1 LIHFYKRNL
10 IMARQ
15 ALHWVFKVPSP
26 RADTMKFYREV
37 LGMKVLRHEEFE
49 KGCEAACN
57 GPYDG
62 KWSKTMVGYGPEDD
76 HFVVELTYNYNI
88 SSYKLGNDFQGIT
101 IQSSECLARAKQ
113 VGWPLVEEGGRAM
126 LEAPGGYRFFV
137 IDKPQPKDRDP
148 VISVAIGATNMTR
161 SVEYWANL
169 LGMRVTSATSD
180 TTTLSYNPLNQ
191 ATLVLVSKKT
201 VDHAKAAGRIAFS
214 VPASQLPGM
223 QEKMLAAN
231 TTILTPLVSLD
242 TPGKAT
248 VEVVILADPDGQEIC
263 FVGSE
268 AFQELSQVDPE
279 GDNLLNAA
287 IESDKSDEWFKKKGR
302 SKAEA

>member
-1 LIHFYKRNL
+1 
-10 IMARQ
+10 MARQ

-62 KWSKTMVGYGPEDD
+62 RWSKTMVGYGPEDS

-101 IQSSECLARAKQ
+101 IQSREALARAKQ
-113 VGWPLVEEGGRAM
+113 VGWPVKVEEGRTV
-126 LEAPGGYRFFV
+126 LEAPGGFKFFV
-137 IDKPQPKDRDP
+137 VDQPQPKNRDP
-148 VISVAIGATNMTR
+148 VISVAIGVSNMTK
-161 SVEYWANL
+161 SVEYWAGL
-169 LGMRVTSATSD
+169 LDMTVTSATTS
-180 TTTLSYNPLNQ
+180 TTSLSYNSATQ
-191 ATLVLVSKKT
+191 ASLVLVSQSS

-214 VPASQLPGM
+214 IPASQLPGT
-223 QEKMLAAN
+223 QEKMVAAN

-248 VEVVILADPDGQEIC
+248 VQVVILADPDGQEIC
-263 FVGSE
+263 FVGAE
-268 AFQELSQVDPE
+268 AFNELSQVDPA
-279 GDNLLNAA
+279 GDKLLNDA
-287 IESDKSDEWFKKKGR
+287 IEGDKSDEWFKKKGR
-302 SKAEA
+302 VKVEA

>member
-1 LIHFYKRNL
+1 
-10 IMARQ
+10 MARQ

-62 KWSKTMVGYGPEDD
+62 KWSKTMVGYGPEDS

-113 VGWPLVEEGGRAM
+113 AGWPIVDDEGRAV
-126 LEAPGGYRFFV
+126 LEAPGGYKFFI
-137 IDKPQPKDRDP
+137 IDLPQPKDRDP
-148 VISVAIGATNMTR
+148 VTSVAIAVTNMTR
-161 SVEYWANL
+161 SVNYWADL
-169 LGMRVTSATSD
+169 LGMSVTSATLK
-180 TTTLSYNPLNQ
+180 TTSLSYNSSNQ
-191 ATLVLVSKKT
+191 ATLVLVSNTT
-201 VDHAKAAGRIAFS
+201 VEHAKAAGRIAFS
-214 VPASQLPGM
+214 VPASKLPGI

-268 AFQELSQVDPE
+268 AFKELSQVDPE
-279 GDNLLNAA
+279 GDKLLNAA
-287 IESDKSDEWFKKKGR
+287 IENDKSDEWFKKKGR
-302 SKAEA
+302 SKVDA

>member
-1 LIHFYKRNL
+1 
-10 IMARQ
+10 MARQ

-62 KWSKTMVGYGPEDD
+62 RWSKTMVGYGPEDS

-101 IQSSECLARAKQ
+101 IQSREALARAKQ
-113 VGWPLVEEGGRAM
+113 VGWPVKVEEGRTV
-126 LEAPGGYRFFV
+126 LEAPGGFKFFV
-137 IDKPQPKDRDP
+137 VDQPQPKNRDP
-148 VISVAIGATNMTR
+148 VISVAIGVSNMTK
-161 SVEYWANL
+161 SVEYWAGL
-169 LGMRVTSATSD
+169 LDMTVTSATTS
-180 TTTLSYNPLNQ
+180 TTSLSYNSATQ
-191 ATLVLVSKKT
+191 ASLVLVSQSS

-214 VPASQLPGM
+214 IPASQLPGT
-223 QEKMLAAN
+223 QEKMVAAN

-248 VEVVILADPDGQEIC
+248 VQVVILADPDGQEIC
-263 FVGSE
+263 FVGAE
-268 AFQELSQVDPE
+268 AFKELSQVDPA
-279 GDNLLNAA
+279 GDKLLNDA
-287 IESDKSDEWFKKKGR
+287 IEGDKSDEWFKKKGR
-302 SKAEA
+302 VKVEA

>member
-1 LIHFYKRNL
+1 
-10 IMARQ
+10 MARQ

-62 KWSKTMVGYGPEDD
+62 RWSKTMVGYGPEDT

-101 IQSSECLARAKQ
+101 IQSREALARAKQ
-113 VGWPLVEEGGRAM
+113 VGWPVKVEEGRTV
-126 LEAPGGYRFFV
+126 LEAPGGFKFFV
-137 IDKPQPKDRDP
+137 VDQPQPKNRDP
-148 VISVAIGATNMTR
+148 VISVAIGVSNMTK
-161 SVEYWANL
+161 SVEYWAGL
-169 LGMRVTSATSD
+169 LDMTVTSATTS
-180 TTTLSYNPLNQ
+180 TTSLSYNSATQ
-191 ATLVLVSKKT
+191 ASLVLVSQSS

-214 VPASQLPGM
+214 IPASQLPGT
-223 QEKMLAAN
+223 QEKMVAAN

-248 VEVVILADPDGQEIC
+248 VQVVILADPDGQEIC
-263 FVGSE
+263 FVGAE
-268 AFQELSQVDPE
+268 AFKELSQVDPA
-279 GDNLLNAA
+279 GDKLLNDA
-287 IESDKSDEWFKKKGR
+287 IEGDKSDEWFKKKGR
-302 SKAEA
+302 VKVEA

>member
-1 LIHFYKRNL
+1 
-10 IMARQ
+10 MARQ

-62 KWSKTMVGYGPEDD
+62 KWSKTMVGYGPEDN

-88 SSYKLGNDFQGIT
+88 SNYKLGNDFQGIT

-113 VGWPLVEEGGRAM
+113 AGWPVVQEGGRAV
-126 LEAPGGYRFFV
+126 LEAPGGYRFYV
-137 IDKPQPKDRDP
+137 IDKPQPTDRDP
-148 VISVAIGATNMTR
+148 VISVAIGATDMTR
-161 SVEYWANL
+161 SVEYWADL

-191 ATLVLVSKKT
+191 ATLVLVSQKA

-214 VPASQLPGM
+214 VPASQLPGI

-268 AFQELSQVDPE
+268 AFQELSKVDPE

>member
-1 LIHFYKRNL
+1 
-10 IMARQ
+10 MSRQ

-62 KWSKTMVGYGPEDD
+62 RWSKTMVGYGPEDD

-101 IQSSECLARAKQ
+101 IQSSESISRARKT
-113 VGWPLVEEGGRAM
+113 GWPVVDEGGHAV
-126 LEAPGGYRFFV
+126 LEAPGGYRFYV
-137 IDKPQPKDRDP
+137 IDQPQPSDRDP
-148 VISVAIGATNMTR
+148 VLSVAIGVSNMPR
-161 SVEYWANL
+161 SVKYWAGL
-169 LGMRVTSATSD
+169 LGMRVTSATVN
-180 TTTLSYNPLNQ
+180 TTALSYSTDQ
-191 ATLVLVSKKT
+191 STLVLVSQPT
-201 VDHAKAAGRIAFS
+201 VEHAKAAGRIAFS
-214 VPASQLPGM
+214 VPASQLPSL
-223 QEKMLAAN
+223 QEKMVAAD
-231 TTILTPLVSLD
+231 TTILTPLLALD

-263 FVGSE
+263 FVGAE
-268 AFQELSQVDPE
+268 AFKELSQVDPE
-279 GDNLLNAA
+279 GDKLLNAA
-287 IESDKSDEWFKKKGR
+287 IEVDKSDEWFKKKGR

>member
-1 LIHFYKRNL
+1 
-10 IMARQ
+10 MARQ

-62 KWSKTMVGYGPEDD
+62 KWSKTMVGYGPEDN

-88 SSYKLGNDFQGIT
+88 SNYKLGNDFQGIT

-113 VGWPLVEEGGRAM
+113 AGWPIVEEEGRVV
-126 LEAPGGYRFFV
+126 LEAPGGYRFYV
-137 IDKPQPKDRDP
+137 IDKPQPTDRDP

-161 SVEYWANL
+161 SVEYWADL
-169 LGMRVTSATSD
+169 LGMRVTSATLD

-191 ATLVLVSKKT
+191 ATLVLVSQKA

-214 VPASQLPGM
+214 VPASQLPGI

-268 AFQELSQVDPE
+268 AFQELSKVDPE

>member
-1 LIHFYKRNL
+1 
-10 IMARQ
+10 MARQ

-62 KWSKTMVGYGPEDD
+62 KWSKTMVGYGPEDS

-113 VGWPLVEEGGRAM
+113 AGWPIVDDEGRAV
-126 LEAPGGYRFFV
+126 LEAPGGYKFFI
-137 IDKPQPKDRDP
+137 IDLPQPKDRDP
-148 VISVAIGATNMTR
+148 VTSVAIAVTNMTR
-161 SVEYWANL
+161 SVNYWADL
-169 LGMRVTSATSD
+169 LGMSVTSATLK
-180 TTTLSYNPLNQ
+180 TTSLSYNSSNQ
-191 ATLVLVSKKT
+191 ATLVLVLNT
-201 VDHAKAAGRIAFS
+201 IVEHAKAAGRIAFS
-214 VPASQLPGM
+214 VPASQLPGI

-268 AFQELSQVDPE
+268 AFKELSQVDPE
-279 GDNLLNAA
+279 GDKLLNAA
-287 IESDKSDEWFKKKGR
+287 IENDKSDEWFKKKGR
-302 SKAEA
+302 SKVDA

>member
-1 LIHFYKRNL
+1 
-10 IMARQ
+10 MARQ

-62 KWSKTMVGYGPEDD
+62 RWSKTMVGYGPEDT

-88 SSYKLGNDFQGIT
+88 SSYKQGNDFQGIT
-101 IQSSECLARAKQ
+101 IQSREALARAKQ
-113 VGWPLVEEGGRAM
+113 VGWPVKVEEGRTV
-126 LEAPGGYRFFV
+126 LEAPGGFKFFV
-137 IDKPQPKDRDP
+137 VDQPQPKNKDP
-148 VISVAIGATNMTR
+148 VISVAIGVSNMTK
-161 SVEYWANL
+161 SVEYWAGL
-169 LGMRVTSATSD
+169 LDMTVTSATTS
-180 TTTLSYNPLNQ
+180 TTSLSYNSATQ
-191 ATLVLVSKKT
+191 ASLVLVSQSS

-214 VPASQLPGM
+214 IPASQLPGT
-223 QEKMLAAN
+223 QEKMVAAN

-248 VEVVILADPDGQEIC
+248 VQVVILADPDGQEIC
-263 FVGSE
+263 FVGAE
-268 AFQELSQVDPE
+268 AFNELSQVDPA
-279 GDNLLNAA
+279 GDKLLNDA
-287 IESDKSDEWFKKKGR
+287 IEGDKSDEWFKKKGR
-302 SKAEA
+302 VKVEA

>member
-1 LIHFYKRNL
+1 
-10 IMARQ
+10 MARQ

-26 RADTMKFYREV
+26 RAETMKFYREV

-62 KWSKTMVGYGPEDD
+62 KWSKTMVGYGPEDN

-88 SSYKLGNDFQGIT
+88 SNYKLGNDFQGIT
-101 IQSSECLARAKQ
+101 IQSSECLARANQ
-113 VGWPLVEEGGRAM
+113 AGWPVVQEGGRAV
-126 LEAPGGYRFFV
+126 LEAPGGYRFYV
-137 IDKPQPKDRDP
+137 IDKPQPTDRDP

-161 SVEYWANL
+161 SVEYWADL
-169 LGMRVTSATSD
+169 LGMRVTSATLD

-191 ATLVLVSKKT
+191 ATLVLVSQKA

-214 VPASQLPGM
+214 VPASQLPGI

-268 AFQELSQVDPE
+268 AFQELSKVDPE

>member
-1 LIHFYKRNL
+1 
-10 IMARQ
+10 MARQ

-62 KWSKTMVGYGPEDD
+62 RWSKTMVGYGPEDN

-101 IQSSECLARAKQ
+101 IQSSESISRARET
-113 VGWPLVEEGGRAM
+113 GWPVLEDGGHAV
-126 LEAPGGYRFFV
+126 LEAPGGYRFYV
-137 IDKPQPKDRDP
+137 IDQPQPSDRDP
-148 VISVAIGATNMTR
+148 VLSVAIGVSNMPR
-161 SVEYWANL
+161 SVEYWAGL
-169 LGMRVTSATSD
+169 LGMRVTSATVN
-180 TTTLSYNPLNQ
+180 TTTLSYSANQ
-191 ATLVLVSKKT
+191 STLVLVSQPT
-201 VDHAKAAGRIAFS
+201 VEHAKAAGRIAFS
-214 VPASQLPGM
+214 VPASQLPPL
-223 QEKMLAAN
+223 QEKMVAAN
-231 TTILTPLVSLD
+231 TTILTPLVALD

-263 FVGSE
+263 FVGAE
-268 AFQELSQVDPE
+268 AFKELSQVDPE
-279 GDNLLNAA
+279 GDKLLNAA
-287 IESDKSDEWFKKKGR
+287 IEGDKSDEWFKKKGR

>member
-1 LIHFYKRNL
+1 
-10 IMARQ
+10 MARQ

-62 KWSKTMVGYGPEDD
+62 RWSKTMVGYGPEDT

-101 IQSSECLARAKQ
+101 IQSREALARAKQ
-113 VGWPLVEEGGRAM
+113 VGWPVKVEEGRTV
-126 LEAPGGYRFFV
+126 LEAPGGFKFFV
-137 IDKPQPKDRDP
+137 VDQPQPKNRDP
-148 VISVAIGATNMTR
+148 VISVAIGVSNMTK
-161 SVEYWANL
+161 SVEYWAGL
-169 LGMRVTSATSD
+169 LDMTVTSATTS
-180 TTTLSYNPLNQ
+180 TTSLSYNSATQ
-191 ATLVLVSKKT
+191 ASLVLVSQSS

-214 VPASQLPGM
+214 IPASQLPGT
-223 QEKMLAAN
+223 QEKMVAAN

-248 VEVVILADPDGQEIC
+248 VQVVILADPDGQEIC
-263 FVGSE
+263 FVGAE
-268 AFQELSQVDPE
+268 AFNELSQVDPA
-279 GDNLLNAA
+279 GDKLLNDA
-287 IESDKSDEWFKKKGR
+287 IEGDKSDEWFKKKGR
-302 SKAEA
+302 VKVEA

>member
-1 LIHFYKRNL
+1 
-10 IMARQ
+10 MARQ

-62 KWSKTMVGYGPEDD
+62 KWSKTMVGYGPEDS

-113 VGWPLVEEGGRAM
+113 AGWPIVDDEGRAV
-126 LEAPGGYRFFV
+126 LEAPGGYKFFI
-137 IDKPQPKDRDP
+137 IDLPQPKDRDP
-148 VISVAIGATNMTR
+148 VTSVAIAVTNMTR
-161 SVEYWANL
+161 SVNYWADL
-169 LGMRVTSATSD
+169 LGMSVTSATLK
-180 TTTLSYNPLNQ
+180 TTSLSYNSSNQ
-191 ATLVLVSKKT
+191 ATLVLVSNTT
-201 VDHAKAAGRIAFS
+201 VEHAKAAGRIAFS
-214 VPASQLPGM
+214 VPASQLPGI

-268 AFQELSQVDPE
+268 AFKELSQVDPE
-279 GDNLLNAA
+279 GDKLLNAA
-287 IESDKSDEWFKKKGR
+287 IENDKSDEWFKKKGR
-302 SKAEA
+302 SKVDA

>member
-1 LIHFYKRNL
+1 
-10 IMARQ
+10 MARQ

-26 RADTMKFYREV
+26 RADTMRFYREV

-62 KWSKTMVGYGPEDD
+62 KWSKTMVGYGPEDS

-88 SSYKLGNDFQGIT
+88 SNYKLGNDFQGIT

-113 VGWPLVEEGGRAM
+113 AGWPVVDDGGRAV
-126 LEAPGGYRFFV
+126 LEAPGGYKFFI
-137 IDKPQPKDRDP
+137 IDLPQPKDRDP
-148 VISVAIGATNMTR
+148 VTSVAIAVTNMTR
-161 SVEYWANL
+161 SVNYWADL
-169 LGMRVTSATSD
+169 LGMSVTSATLK
-180 TTTLSYNPLNQ
+180 TTTLSYNSSSQ
-191 ATLVLVSKKT
+191 ATLVLVLNTT
-201 VDHAKAAGRIAFS
+201 VEHAKAAGRIAFS
-214 VPASQLPGM
+214 VAASQLPGI

-268 AFQELSQVDPE
+268 AFKELSQVDPE
-279 GDNLLNAA
+279 GDKLLNAA
-287 IESDKSDEWFKKKGR
+287 IENDKSDEWFKKKGR
-302 SKAEA
+302 SKVDA